1 MKTKKT
7 SPAKTILKQA
17 LPEAPQHFKPV
28 RKDAGDVEQK
38 RTENFVARFQRRH
51 ENYDDDDTPPLD
63 AEPMGS
69 RPLPPPFALVL
80 EGLFQK
86 MKLRVSPVAELLR
99 EDWEKLLPQEFKGRC
114 LPGKIQRGFF
124 YAHVPDSTTLFEL
137 QRELPRIEAALLP
150 ALANARVK
158 HVRLSV
164 EPEAF
169 QKCKM

>member
-1 MKTKKT
+1 MR
-7 SPAKTILKQA
+7 KQA
-17 LPEAPQHFKPV
+17 LPEAPQHFKP
-28 RKDAGDVEQK
+28 RHKDAGGVEQK
-38 RTENFVARFQRRH
+38 RTWDAVARFPSRH
-51 ENYDDDDTPPLD
+51 ENYDDDAPPLD

-80 EGLFQK
+80 EGLLQK

-99 EDWEKLLPQEFKGRC
+99 EDWDRLLPAEFKGRC

-124 YAHVPDSTTLFEL
+124 YAYVPDSTVLFKL
-137 QRELPRIEAALLP
+137 QRELPRMEAALAP

-158 HVRLSV
+158 HVRLVV

-169 QKCKM
+169 EMQNIK

>member
-7 SPAKTILKQA
+7 SITKNIRKQA
-17 LPEAPQHFKPV
+17 LPEAPENFKPR
-28 RKDAGDVEQK
+28 RKDEEAPEPKRTGDV
-38 RTENFVARFQRRH
+38 VARFQRRH
-51 ENYDDDDTPPLD
+51 ENYDEDELPLD

-80 EGLFQK
+80 EGVLQK
-86 MKLRVSPVAELLR
+86 LKLRVSPVAELLR
-99 EDWEKLLPQEFKGRC
+99 ADWDKLLPPEFKGRC
-114 LPGKIQRGFF
+114 LPGKIQRGYF
-124 YAHVPDSTTLFEL
+124 YAYVPDSTVLFEL

-164 EPEAF
+164 EPETF
-169 QKCKM
+169 LKCKM